1 MASRGVDL
9 LITYRIMKL
18 LVTPFDK
25 QEAFK
30 YGIIDKKGK
39 VLRKWSTINKTQ
51 EKRSY
56 TILHRFIFN
65 LKRILQKAGL
75 GGKLGTFAVALATL
89 IREHQEFEEHQKLIE
104 STVIKYLKQEN
115 LYSEILQE
123 EGDIVGYV
131 PLNDEPV
138 NRCFGIDCYQIGDT
152 IVEEKEYAKYKV

>member
-1 MASRGVDL
+1 MSRAVDL
-9 LITYRIMKL
+9 LITYRIMKI

-39 VLRKWSTINKTQ
+39 VLRKWSTIIKPQ
-51 EKRSY
+51 EKKSY

-104 STVIKYLKQEN
+104 SAVIKYLKQEN

-123 EGDIVGYV
+123 AGDLVGYV

>member
-30 YGIIDKKGK
+30 YGIIDKNGK
-39 VLRKWSTINKTQ
+39 VLRPFRTIQKTA
-51 EKRSY
+51 EKQSY

-89 IREHQEFEEHQKLIE
+89 MSCNFKRM
-104 STVIKYLKQEN
+104 
-115 LYSEILQE
+115 
-123 EGDIVGYV
+123 
-131 PLNDEPV
+131 P
-138 NRCFGIDCYQIGDT
+138 
-152 IVEEKEYAKYKV
+152 

>member
-1 MASRGVDL
+1 MSRAVDL
-9 LITYRIMKL
+9 LITYRIMKI
-18 LVTPFDK
+18 LVTPFNK

-30 YGIIDKKGK
+30 YGIIDDKGK
-39 VLRKWSTINKTQ
+39 VLRPFRTISGTK
-51 EKRSY
+51 EKQSY
-56 TILHRFIFN
+56 TILHRFVFN

-75 GGKLGTFAVALATL
+75 GGRLGTFAVALATL
-89 IREHQEFEEHQKLIE
+89 IREHKEFEEHQKLIE

>member
-1 MASRGVDL
+1 MSRAVDL
-9 LITYRIMKL
+9 LITYRIMKI

-39 VLRKWSTINKTQ
+39 VLRKWSTIIKPQ
-51 EKRSY
+51 EKKSY

-131 PLNDEPV
+131 PLTDEPV

>member
-1 MASRGVDL
+1 M
-9 LITYRIMKL
+9 
-18 LVTPFDK
+18 
-25 QEAFK
+25 
-30 YGIIDKKGK
+30 
-39 VLRKWSTINKTQ
+39 
-51 EKRSY
+51 
-56 TILHRFIFN
+56 
-65 LKRILQKAGL
+65 QKAGL
-75 GGKLGTFAVALATL
+75 GGRLGTFAVALATL

-104 STVIKYLKQEN
+104 STIIKYLKQEN

>member
-1 MASRGVDL
+1 MSRAVDL
-9 LITYRIMKL
+9 LITYRIMKI

-39 VLRKWSTINKTQ
+39 VLRPFRTISGTK
-51 EKRSY
+51 EKQSY
-56 TILHRFIFN
+56 TILHRFVFN

-75 GGKLGTFAVALATL
+75 GGRLGTFAVALATL

-104 STVIKYLKQEN
+104 SAIIKYLKQEN
-115 LYSEILQE
+115 LYSELLQE

-131 PLNDEPV
+131 PLNDDPI
-138 NRCFGIDCYQIGDT
+138 NRCFGIDCYQIGDS
-152 IVEEKEYAKYKV
+152 IVEEKEYAKHKI

>member
-39 VLRKWSTINKTQ
+39 VLRKWSTIIKPQ
-51 EKRSY
+51 EKKSY

-104 STVIKYLKQEN
+104 STIIKYLKQEN

>member
-1 MASRGVDL
+1 MANRAVDL
-9 LITYRIMKL
+9 VITYRVVKL
-18 LVTPFDK
+18 LATPFEK

-30 YGIIDKKGK
+30 YGIIDKNGK
-39 VLRKWSTINKTQ
+39 VLRKFNTIKLSK

-56 TILHRFIFN
+56 TILHRFVFN
-65 LKRILQKAGL
+65 LKRLLAKVGIR
-75 GGKLGTFAVALATL
+75 GKLGSFAVALATL
-89 IREHQEFEEHQKLIE
+89 IKEHNEFEEHQKLIE

-138 NRCFGIDCYQIGDT
+138 NRCFGIDCYQIGNT